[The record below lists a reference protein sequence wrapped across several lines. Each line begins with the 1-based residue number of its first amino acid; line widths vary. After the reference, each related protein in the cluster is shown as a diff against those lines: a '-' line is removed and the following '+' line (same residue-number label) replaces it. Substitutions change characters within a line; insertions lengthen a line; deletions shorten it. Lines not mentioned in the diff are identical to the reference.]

1 MANSIEIIPNKLV
14 IEQVSASPYWR
25 MRFKVNGKWIGKTTK
40 RKDQAE
46 AAEFARQEFTERE
59 LLEKHGIYNTVS
71 TTVSDVSKIYYQRLV
86 DAQTKGTAKPTYK
99 AYQSVITKYIDPI
112 AGKWDIRAVSNTKM
126 DEYFSA
132 CESIIGRQPAK
143 GTINTHNVVWRQ
155 IFRIAQDR
163 RWMTADDIPRLTIKD
178 KGRVG
183 QRRPAFSLDE
193 YVQLRRFLRTYHLS
207 ADRFSSEY
215 RRQLLREYC
224 IFLFATGMRP
234 GREVLG
240 LQWKHIKFDGGP
252 SPVAIV
258 NPQGKTGDRPTVAMN
273 FIKPSLRRLKK
284 LTNHTEPDDF
294 VFATPNGE
302 AAKGMSHLVS
312 RALTDAGLRY
322 DPLGKAR
329 TAYSFRHTYATML
342 RVYRDFS
349 FDELAE
355 NMGNSVEM
363 IQRHYYQAKTTDR
376 ASRYATGRGR
386 RTQTDR
392 KVDIIHE
399 MLKQKFSSEFHD
411 TLRSMLDENQ
421 FEDDYIALRAVEIEM
436 ERWQADASTK
446 DRNVAEN
453 MDYILE
459 FAVNRYEEFMNGD
472 SFG

>member
-46 AAEFARQEFTERE
+46 AAEFARQQFTERE

-86 DAQTKGTAKPTYK
+86 DAQKKGTAKPTYK
-99 AYQSVITKYIDPI
+99 SYQSVITKYIDPI

-155 IFRIAQDR
+155 LFRIAQDR
-163 RWMTADDIPRLTIKD
+163 RWMTADDLPRLTLKD

-193 YVQLRRFLRTYHLS
+193 YIQIRRFLRTYHLS

-224 IFLFATGMRP
+224 IILFATGMRP

-240 LQWKHIKFDGGP
+240 LQWKHVQFAGGP

-258 NPQGKTGDRPTVAMN
+258 NPQGKTGDRPIVAMN

-284 LTNHTEPDDF
+284 LTNHTEPDDY

-399 MLKQKFSSEFHD
+399 MLKQKFGSEFYG
-411 TLRSMLDENQ
+411 TLRSMLDEHQ

-436 ERWQADASTK
+436 ERWQTGPTTK
-446 DRNVAEN
+446 DRSVADS
-453 MDYILE
+453 MDYIIE
-459 FAVNRYEEFMNGD
+459 FAVNRYEEFMTAD
-472 SFG
+472 SIG

>member
-1 MANSIEIIPNKLV
+1 MANTVELIPSKLV
-14 IEQVSASPYWR
+14 IEQVAASPFWR
-25 MRFKVNGKWIGKTTK
+25 MRFKVNGKWKGKTTK
-40 RKDQAE
+40 KKDQTEAE
-46 AAEFARQEFTERE
+46 TFAREKYTELE
-59 LLEKHGIYNTVS
+59 ILEKHGIFSEISN
-71 TTVSDVSKIYYQRLV
+71 TVSDVSKIYYQQLV
-86 DAQTKGTAKPTYK
+86 DSQKNGTGKPTYRSYK
-99 AYQSVITKYIDPI
+99 SVITKYIDPI
-112 AGKWDIRAVSNTKM
+112 AGKWDIRAVSNSRL

-163 RWMTADDIPRLTIKD
+163 RWVTADEIPRLTIKD
-178 KGRVG
+178 KGREG
-183 QRRPAFSLDE
+183 QRRPAFTLEE
-193 YVQLRRFLRTYHLS
+193 YKRLRRFLRTYHQS

-240 LQWKHIKFDGGP
+240 LQWKHIQFADGP
-252 SPVAIV
+252 SPVTLV
-258 NPQGKTGDRPTVAMN
+258 NPLGKTGDRPIVAMN
-273 FIKPSLRRLKK
+273 FVKPSLRRLKT
-284 LTNHTEPDDF
+284 LTKHTAPEDF
-294 VFATPNGE
+294 VFATPNGD

-322 DPLGKAR
+322 DSLGKAR
-329 TAYSFRHTYATML
+329 TAYSFRHTYATLL

-399 MLKQKFSSEFHD
+399 MLKQKFGAEFYD
-411 TLRSMLDENQ
+411 TLRSMLDEHQ

-436 ERWQADASTK
+436 ERWQTDSSTK
-446 DRNVAEN
+446 DRSVAES
-453 MDYILE
+453 MEYIIE
-459 FAVNRYEEFMNGD
+459 FAVNRYEEFMNAE
-472 SFG
+472 SF